1 MLHCNKSKIDG
12 LLLLIDFKKAF
23 DSIDHEYIYDVM
35 EGLNFGQDMIA
46 WVRLFLTERVDHPLL
61 GGHLTLKILLEQGV
75 PQGDIISPFIFIIAV
90 EILLI
95 KITKSRHIKGIKLQ
109 TEEEIRA
116 QTFADDTSL
125 LIERCVSSLKACV
138 RYINSFSRISGLQAN
153 LDKTKVVPFG
163 SYFNINN
170 ILCPEIPL
178 KWKDSFTL
186 LGIDIYNKI

>member
-1 MLHCNKSKIDG
+1 MGEIISNRKSSPP
-12 LLLLIDFKKAF
+12 L
-23 DSIDHEYIYDVM
+23 
-35 EGLNFGQDMIA
+35 EGG
-46 WVRLFLTERVDHPLL
+46 PPYS
-61 GGHLTLKILLEQGV
+61 KILLEQGV

-95 KITKSRHIKGIKLQ
+95 KITKSRHIRGIKLH

-138 RYINSFSRISGLQAN
+138 KFINTFSKISGLHAN
-153 LDKTKVVPFG
+153 LDKKRVVPFG
-163 SYFNINN
+163 LNFDTKD

-186 LGIDIYNKI
+186 LGIDIDNKLKSIDSNFERVHGKTKSLINDWKARNLHSKEESIFLNACL